1 MSRFK
6 LCYSID
12 RFPKKRVFPFLYK
25 SVKRLWKH
33 FSSTWA
39 NRKKNCRP
47 INLSWC
53 EGFYI
58 QRLSRLLIRPEE
70 PKLVDLISFVE
81 MSRHDSVPFSDPT
94 SKHSNVSHHSSVVVE
109 IGVKH
114 QGFERVSSARLRPLR
129 MRSKEKKK
137 KKFRLLCSWN
147 GACGKKKKRKKL
159 LRWNFVYNGL
169 QNFVDIS
176 AMFCWYLYNNDV
188 VQTKFVRFLW
198 NKIIITQNNLDDTPH
213 LPGCTPHEEYQRASQ
228 SETPLAQD
236 QHFSNQSKI
245 NRTQNIWTKGNH
257 TFLMCYNCVF
267 IVNQ

>member
-33 FSSTWA
+33 FS
-39 NRKKNCRP
+39 CRP

-137 KKFRLLCSWN
+137 KNSGFS
-147 GACGKKKKRKKL
+147 AAEMVHVEKKRKEKSSYGGILSTTACRTLSTLVPCFADICIIMMWYKQNL
-159 LRWNFVYNGL
+159 LDFYG
-169 QNFVDIS
+169 
-176 AMFCWYLYNNDV
+176 
-188 VQTKFVRFLW
+188 TK
-198 NKIIITQNNLDDTPH
+198 
-213 LPGCTPHEEYQRASQ
+213 
-228 SETPLAQD
+228 
-236 QHFSNQSKI
+236 
-245 NRTQNIWTKGNH
+245 
-257 TFLMCYNCVF
+257 
-267 IVNQ
+267 